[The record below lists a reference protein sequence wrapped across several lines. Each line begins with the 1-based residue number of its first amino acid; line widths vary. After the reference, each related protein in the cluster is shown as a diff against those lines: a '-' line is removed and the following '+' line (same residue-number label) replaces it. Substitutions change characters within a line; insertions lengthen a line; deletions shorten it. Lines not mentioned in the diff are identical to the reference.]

1 MTGRDRLV
9 VLVLVALGLVGAS
22 WWFIVAPERQQAAK
36 ADQQLLA
43 DNQARD
49 GVLGQVAQARA
60 AVAGYA
66 TTKTALGAIDRAV
79 PTTGDVSDLIRQLAT
94 TAGAKHVDF
103 RVISLTPATPG
114 SGAPAAAAAP
124 APAAASAPAA
134 ATGAAGTTAGSAPFT
149 GAASS
154 PALASAAT
162 INTLTFSFTF
172 VGGYLD
178 LERFLR
184 AVNAYAAADSA
195 GLLKSSGRLLSVKSV
210 TLAPFAGTGSASS
223 GGATGPQAS
232 ITAEAYVLAS
242 PPVAV
247 PAAPN
252 GLGAPVLGSAAPGRT
267 RIPGTVLPA
276 PARRLLPLPG
286 TPGPQ
291 TPARR
296 PAAVPAH
303 APEAAL
309 VQPAGQAAHP
319 APTAN
324 AARAVGGTR

>member
-22 WWFIVAPERQQAAK
+22 WWFVVAPERQQAAN
-36 ADQQLLA
+36 ADQQLVT
-43 DNQARD
+43 DTQARD

-103 RVISLTPATPG
+103 RVISLTPAAPG
-114 SGAPAAAAAP
+114 AAAP
-124 APAAASAPAA
+124 APTPPPSTA
-134 ATGAAGTTAGSAPFT
+134 ATSGAGAAPGSAPLT
-149 GAASS
+149 GSASS
-154 PALASAAT
+154 PAAVPAAT
-162 INTLTFSFTF
+162 VNTLTFSFTF

-184 AVNAYAAADSA
+184 AINAYAATDSA
-195 GLLKSSGRLLSVKSV
+195 GLKASGRLLSVKSIA
-210 TLAPFAGTGSASS
+210 LAPSGSAGSPSS
-223 GGATGPQAS
+223 GASTGPQAS
-232 ITAEAYVLAS
+232 ITAEAFVLAA
-242 PPVAV
+242 PALVA

-252 GLGAPVLGSAAPGRT
+252 GAGAPVLGSAAPGSART
-267 RIPGTVLPA
+267 PATVLPA
-276 PARRLLPLPG
+276 PARRLVPLP
-286 TPGPQ
+286 TNPAA
-291 TPARR
+291 PAR
-296 PAAVPAH
+296 PPVGVPSR
-303 APEAAL
+303 APQAAL
-309 VQPAGQAAHP
+309 VGPGGRIANP
-319 APTAN
+319 NPTAN

>member
-9 VLVLVALGLVGAS
+9 VLVLAALGLVGAS
-22 WWFIVAPERQQAAK
+22 WWFIVAPERQQAVK
-36 ADQQLLA
+36 ADQQLVA

-49 GVLGQVAQARA
+49 GVYGQVAQARA
-60 AVAGYA
+60 AVSGYA

-114 SGAPAAAAAP
+114 AGAPATAP
-124 APAAASAPAA
+124 PPATTA
-134 ATGAAGTTAGSAPFT
+134 ATGAAGATPGSAPLT

-184 AVNAYAAADSA
+184 AVNGYATTDSA
-195 GLLKSSGRLLSVKSV
+195 ALLKASGRLLSVKSIS
-210 TLAPFAGTGSASS
+210 LAPSGSAASPSS
-223 GGATGPQAS
+223 GGVTGPQAS
-232 ITAEAYVLAS
+232 ITAEAYVLAA
-242 PPVAV
+242 PALAV

-252 GLGAPVLGSAAPGRT
+252 TVGAPVLGSVAPGRAPT
-267 RIPGTVLPA
+267 PATALPA
-276 PARRLLPLPG
+276 PARRLVPLPG
-286 TPGPQ
+286 TPSPG
-291 TPARR
+291 TPARP

-303 APEAAL
+303 APQAAL
-309 VQPAGQAAHP
+309 VGPAARTAHP
-319 APTAN
+319 APTAD
-324 AARAVGGTR
+324 AARAAGGTR

>member
-36 ADQQLLA
+36 ADQQLLG

-49 GVLGQVAQARA
+49 GVLGQVVQARA

-134 ATGAAGTTAGSAPFT
+134 AGTSAGSAPFT

-195 GLLKSSGRLLSVKSV
+195 GLLKASGRLLSVKSV
-210 TLAPFAGTGSASS
+210 TLAPSAGTGSASS

-242 PPVAV
+242 PPLAV

-252 GLGAPVLGSAAPGRT
+252 GLGVPVLGSAAPGRT

-291 TPARR
+291 APARR
-296 PAAVPAH
+296 PAAVPTH